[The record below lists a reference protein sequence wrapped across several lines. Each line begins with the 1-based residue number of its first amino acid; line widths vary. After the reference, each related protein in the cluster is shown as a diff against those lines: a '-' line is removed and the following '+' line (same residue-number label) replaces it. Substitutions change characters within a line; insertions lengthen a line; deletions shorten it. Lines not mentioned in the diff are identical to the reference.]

1 LSKEPDLKAPCK
13 AQDHDSEEKDLNALG
28 ECVEAKLRN
37 AWEDGRDGKI
47 SIPLHATTVPVT
59 EACPAIDV
67 QDIESLRDRL
77 KRRLAEANVGD
88 SDDDTPDQPPPAPTQ
103 QSAQTEPS
111 PAAPAD
117 TGSDD
122 DPFCAFIARKAVR
135 GELTP
140 EGGARIPDYCR
151 SAMDKAKSCAEQK
164 CSMADIIGREER
176 DNSRPLFHW
185 GADDY
190 QAIEALQK

>member
-1 LSKEPDLKAPCK
+1 VNVRRPNSATRGKTAET
-13 AQDHDSEEKDLNALG
+13 EK
-28 ECVEAKLRN
+28 
-37 AWEDGRDGKI
+37 

-88 SDDDTPDQPPPAPTQ
+88 SDDGTPDQPPPAPTQ

-164 CSMADIIGREER
+164 CSMADIIGREAR
-176 DNSRPLFHW
+176 QFTPAPSLGGGRLSSH
-185 GADDY
+185 
-190 QAIEALQK
+190 